1 MIALVRP
8 WRGNASA
15 HDAYSRIAA
24 SLGLFAGHPAD
35 SETSGDRFYA
45 RLAHPRARPSRHWR
59 AARSASGA
67 AILLHGW
74 IDNAAELARILATA
88 TEDAAALYGAA
99 VDRWG
104 DSADRHVIGSYA
116 AIVDSPD
123 GSVRLSRS
131 PWSSP
136 PLAFVNDADA
146 ALVAS
151 VSRAIFAA
159 GYPEQLRR
167 DKLARFILMRH
178 DRDDESLFE
187 GIRQVPQGSI
197 VHLTPGSTRIDRWY
211 HPRDLA
217 PIRLRDD
224 RDYVERARELLDEA
238 VACALA
244 HCSRPG
250 VELSGGLDSPI
261 VTERIL
267 AALPASQR
275 LTSFTFHPMDE
286 ADLGSRKDEDDERP
300 YVRAFAAM
308 HPRLD
313 PVFVDNR
320 GADHDSRAREMFLAA
335 GKACPS
341 LVLHMPRHGI
351 MQAARDH
358 GCDWLLGADYGNI
371 NFSNE
376 GAWAL
381 PEFLAT
387 GHWRQAWRL
396 ARRFSSATRPTWW
409 QVLAMGVMP
418 HLSPSARA
426 AVRRV
431 LGRSPRGHPFGN
443 RLLRADCLE
452 RYSSPDSMNPEDRDD
467 EFIASRRQWLDDT
480 YFGVGLGAEFSLA
493 LEHVFGV
500 QRRDV
505 SLYRPLTEFCLS
517 IPTNQLVR
525 DGEER
530 WLAIRMAEGRIPE
543 KQRLR
548 RGGAIHNA
556 DWHLRM
562 TPHIAEMRK
571 AVLAMGQQPE
581 LADIIDVEAG
591 LALLDSWP
599 ERAPDA
605 ASADQEYFSNLQYY
619 LPATLMVSRYVDF
632 VSGRNSAGVAP

>member
-1 MIALVRP
+1 M
-8 WRGNASA
+8 
-15 HDAYSRIAA
+15 
-24 SLGLFAGHPAD
+24 
-35 SETSGDRFYA
+35 
-45 RLAHPRARPSRHWR
+45 
-59 AARSASGA
+59 
-67 AILLHGW
+67 
-74 IDNAAELARILATA
+74 
-88 TEDAAALYGAA
+88 
-99 VDRWG
+99 
-104 DSADRHVIGSYA
+104 IGSYA

-123 GSVRLSRS
+123 GAIRLSRS

-136 PLAFVNDADA
+136 PLAFVNDTDK

-151 VSRAIFAA
+151 ISRIIFAT
-159 GYPEQLRR
+159 GYPEKLRH
-167 DKLARFILMRH
+167 DKLARSIIMRQ

-187 GIRQVPQGSI
+187 GVRQVPQGSI
-197 VHLTPGSTRIDRWY
+197 VHLTPGVTRIDRWY

-217 PIRLRDD
+217 PIRLRQD

-250 VELSGGLDSPI
+250 AELSGGLDSAI

-267 AALPASQR
+267 AAMPESQR
-275 LTSFTFHPMDE
+275 LTSFTFHPLDE
-286 ADLGSRKDEDDERP
+286 ADLGSRKDEDDERH

-308 HPRLD
+308 HPRLN

-320 GADHDSRAREMFLAA
+320 GSDHDTHAREMFLAA

-341 LVLHMPRHGI
+341 LVLQMPRHGI
-351 MQAARDH
+351 MKAAREH
-358 GCDWLLGADYGNI
+358 GCDWLLGADAGNL

-387 GHWRQAWRL
+387 GRWRQAWRL
-396 ARRFSSATRPTWW
+396 AKRYSSSSRPTWW
-409 QVLAMGVMP
+409 QLLAMGVMP

-426 AVRRV
+426 AVRRA
-431 LGRSPRGHPFGN
+431 LGRKQRGHPFGN
-443 RLLRADCLE
+443 HLLRADCLE
-452 RYSSPDSMNPEDRDD
+452 RFPSPDSMNPEDKED
-467 EFIASRRQWLDDT
+467 EFIVSRRHWLDET

-517 IPTNQLVR
+517 IPTDQLVR
-525 DGEER
+525 DGQER
-530 WLAIRMAEGRIPE
+530 WLAIRMAEGLIPE

-571 AVLAMGQQPE
+571 AVEAMGQQPE
-581 LADIIDVEAG
+581 LAGIIDVEAG
-591 LALLDSWP
+591 LALLDTWP

-605 ASADQEYFSNLQYY
+605 ASAEREYFSNLQFY
-619 LPATLMVSRYVDF
+619 LPATLLVSQYVDF
-632 VSGRNSAGVAP
+632 VSGRNSAGIAP